1 MSVEREEY
9 HKVRKNAWA
18 TIGPGAEVAP
28 LANAEPNAAVV
39 AVNGVVAIY
48 AATGEPLAIDVGMAM
63 RTNTRYQFVLVY
75 TVPADAKQQAV
86 MDVEA
91 AVAAGALRS
100 GRRRACP
107 CTGSR

>member
-1 MSVEREEY
+1 
-9 HKVRKNAWA
+9 
-18 TIGPGAEVAP
+18 
-28 LANAEPNAAVV
+28 
-39 AVNGVVAIY
+39 
-48 AATGEPLAIDVGMAM
+48 M